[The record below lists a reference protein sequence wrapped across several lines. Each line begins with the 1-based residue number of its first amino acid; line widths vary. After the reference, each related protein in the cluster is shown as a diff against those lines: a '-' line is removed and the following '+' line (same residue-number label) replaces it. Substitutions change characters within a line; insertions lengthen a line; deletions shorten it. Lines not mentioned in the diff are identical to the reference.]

1 MLVRGI
7 YYEAWRPSGKPE
19 KIRSCE
25 EFLYPIAAKL
35 AQAPIKPEA
44 AVRAVFQGLKN
55 HIAPGEVLHV
65 LTNCRRAS
73 RVVEPVAGLGACVS
87 RSHTA
92 WRRDW
97 RKFSSNGDP

>member
-1 MLVRGI
+1 MRQPTSATSCRCSSAASTTRRGDRQ
-7 YYEAWRPSGKPE
+7 ESRR

-65 LTNCRRAS
+65 VDELPQGFARC
-73 RVVEPVAGLGACVS
+73 
-87 RSHTA
+87 
-92 WRRDW
+92 
-97 RKFSSNGDP
+97 